1 MKPLDWEDTK
11 MLYWFLEN
19 LKASEGPS
27 MYIRELT
34 TLIAVADQGSFL
46 KAAKELYITPASV
59 MNQMNKLE
67 RIVGVKL
74 IERTNQGA
82 KLTAA
87 GQSIYQDAK
96 RMIEFSNTAI
106 EKARQLSVSERNVI
120 RVGTSILRPCKRL
133 IDLWAEIDDGSQ
145 PFQIR
150 IVPFDDEPVGLSAVL
165 SSLGNQIDCFV
176 SPCDSIEWRTK
187 YNRLILNYLPCR
199 IALPRKHR
207 LAKKKRLTWN
217 DLDGETLMLI
227 QRGDSPVLNQ
237 MRDDIIKNYPH
248 IKIKDALNKY
258 DTTIFNEC
266 DQANCLMETLDIWTD
281 VHPSLVTLPMEW
293 EYEMP
298 YGIVYARSP
307 SQAVRDFIAVV
318 QKSIP
323 CG

>member
-1 MKPLDWEDTK
+1 
-11 MLYWFLEN
+11 
-19 LKASEGPS
+19 
-27 MYIRELT
+27 MYIRELA

-59 MNQMNKLE
+59 MNQINKLE
-67 RIVGVKL
+67 GIVGVKL

-87 GQSIYQDAK
+87 GRSIYQDAK
-96 RMIEFSNTAI
+96 QMIEFSNTAI
-106 EKARQLSVSERNVI
+106 EKARQFSAAEQNVI

-150 IVPFDDEPVGLSAVL
+150 IVPFDDDPNSLNAVM

-176 SPCDSIEWRTK
+176 GPCDSIEWQAQH
-187 YNRLILNYLPCR
+187 NILLLDYIPCR

-207 LAKKKRLTWN
+207 LAKKNHLVWS
-217 DLDGETLMLI
+217 DLEGEIFMLI

-237 MRDDIIKNYPH
+237 MRDDILKNHPN
-248 IKIKDALNKY
+248 IKIKDAQNKY
-258 DTTIFNEC
+258 DASIFNEC

-293 EYEMP
+293 EYKIP
-298 YGIVYARSP
+298 YGIVYAKSP
-307 SQAVRDFIAVV
+307 SQAVQDFIAVV
-318 QKSIP
+318 QKSILI
-323 CG
+323 